1 MKHGQCFWATA
12 SNFSGPH
19 PSARLAGC
27 ADLVRRAFRTAR
39 SRRSRDCCLNHV
51 RGLCCGHPSAGAS
64 GLAGETCL
72 RSATFR
78 FPALSRP
85 ASASMSLMLLLN
97 PVRVSMPTL
106 HSKAQLLQQRSHC
119 PPEKLLWAARR
130 AGRAQPVFPLPS
142 LIRSVRWYSRRGRWE
157 SILRPGSHT
166 TTILQ
171 QM

>member
-1 MKHGQCFWATA
+1 MTSALACSLWSYSATSAPGFLHVKHGQCFWATA

-106 HSKAQLLQQRSHC
+106 HSKAQLLQQRSQC
-119 PPEKLLWAARR
+119 RQKNCSGLLAVLGVRSPSFRCRR
-130 AGRAQPVFPLPS
+130 
-142 LIRSVRWYSRRGRWE
+142 
-157 SILRPGSHT
+157 
-166 TTILQ
+166 
-171 QM
+171 